1 MLGRALGATFR
12 NGMLDYRFMRM
23 EQYRRNLLP
32 NMLGQYAAQ
41 MYAIAGNGRPEL
53 NRCRVED
60 IEWLMALR
68 AGNDAGFSLTFTPD
82 WEAYLRGHRT
92 SPIEALMLPN
102 INELTAA
109 MRTWETAH
117 QAKAFPPEV
126 KKLIGQRHGNFHLV
140 QNGPASWTL
149 YPIHVAAASLEGAK
163 RTIHADNPYD
173 QAAVTFVIFNQAS
186 PASKIV
192 LKLPDNVSVPLTD
205 VELKGEEIVRYSGG
219 NEATIYGRNWD
230 KRRTVKIDPRPL
242 TLKKGPAE
250 FAVDWAGDAKV
261 KLDVEIRLV
270 GPAWQLAPQVA
281 EAT

>member
-1 MLGRALGATFR
+1 MDKYGFDGIEGTLSCGLEYSVPEFAQAWYDALGEKRGTVMLGGSGIDNYTNHIMDCVNWGEPWGATFR

-23 EQYRRNLLP
+23 EQYRCSLLP

-109 MRTWETAH
+109 MCRW
-117 QAKAFPPEV
+117 
-126 KKLIGQRHGNFHLV
+126 RR
-140 QNGPASWTL
+140 
-149 YPIHVAAASLEGAK
+149 PI
-163 RTIHADNPYD
+163 R
-173 QAAVTFVIFNQAS
+173 
-186 PASKIV
+186 
-192 LKLPDNVSVPLTD
+192 
-205 VELKGEEIVRYSGG
+205 
-219 NEATIYGRNWD
+219 
-230 KRRTVKIDPRPL
+230 PRPS
-242 TLKKGPAE
+242 
-250 FAVDWAGDAKV
+250 
-261 KLDVEIRLV
+261 RRR
-270 GPAWQLAPQVA
+270 
-281 EAT
+281 